1 MVNSIHVARWIE
13 QFPPEEVEFILFP
26 STPTYASHPK
36 IIDMQSRNGNIS
48 VYPFQGRLGLY
59 LWTLDQFFGNQVR
72 AWFLSRLLK
81 KSNPDF
87 VHALEFQHG
96 AYLAELALRQYK
108 LPTTFIA
115 TCYGSDIFWF
125 QKFPKHLAK
134 IRRVLRRADFYS
146 AECDRDVALATKYG
160 FSGTVL
166 PTIPN
171 AGGIPEEYLLT
182 EITKPADRNLILIKG
197 YDSWVGRGSLAIQG
211 LAKSGLN
218 LEAFEIV
225 VYSCERKTL
234 RAIKK
239 LPKTVRSKVTVH
251 KKGALP
257 HKAMMEYFARALVY
271 VGVSESDGIS
281 TSMVEAMSMGCYPI
295 QTSTA
300 CTAEWFNG
308 PNEGQ
313 EVHDI
318 NVESIASAIRA
329 GVKAAQSQS
338 VEAWAARRLQVLE
351 RMDNDAIAQVARR
364 FYGNVT
370 D

>member
-13 QFPPEEVEFILFP
+13 QFPPEEFEFILFP
-26 STPTYASHPK
+26 STPTYSSHPK
-36 IIDMQSRNGNIS
+36 IIEMQARNGNIS

-81 KSNPDF
+81 KTTPDF

-96 AYLAELALRQYK
+96 AYLAERALSQYK
-108 LPTTFIA
+108 MSSTFIA

-134 IRRVLRRADFYS
+134 IRRVLSRADFYS
-146 AECDRDVALATKYG
+146 AECDRDVALAIKYG

-171 AGGIPEEYLLT
+171 AGGIPNEYLLS
-182 EITKPADRNLILIKG
+182 EIAIPTDRNLILIKG
-197 YDSWVGRGSLAIQG
+197 YDSWVGRGSIAIQG
-211 LAKSGLN
+211 LAKSGLD
-218 LEAFEIV
+218 LEKFEIV
-225 VYSCERKTL
+225 VYSCERRTL
-234 RAIKK
+234 KAIKK
-239 LPKTVRSKVTVH
+239 LPRYIRSKVRVH
-251 KKGALP
+251 KKGALS
-257 HKAMMEYFARALVY
+257 HKAMMEYFAKALVY
-271 VGVSESDGIS
+271 VGISESDGIS

-295 QTSTA
+295 QTATA

-313 EVHDI
+313 EVQEI

-329 GVKAAQSQS
+329 GVKVAQSQNIA
-338 VEAWAARRLQVLE
+338 AWAARRAKVLE
-351 RMDNDAIAQVARR
+351 RMDNDGIAHVARR
-364 FYGNVT
+364 FYNHEAV
-370 D
+370 